1 MAEESA
7 KPNWL
12 RNIAG
17 IFVEMPPE
25 ESATSSPSPASG
37 TGFVGTASPQTQTT
51 NITPQVATGDFVT
64 ELRNRFKKIIED
76 KNQPGF
82 DFYEFS
88 VMLLRSSS
96 SPSGEQ
102 FKTAFEGAKMMNQGC
117 DKSFLLSSA
126 EFYKKELQ
134 VAYESTVQTGEQ
146 KKNTIGSEKAAEQK
160 QLSIDLTN
168 IDQQLVKLRSEIQ
181 ALEQK
186 RTEKDGALRSIDNK
200 YNDKLAEIE
209 GKIIATATAK
219 DGVLTD
225 ILLIENGI
233 KQFL

>member
-1 MAEESA
+1 MAEENA
-7 KPNWL
+7 KSSWL
-12 RNIAG
+12 KNIAG
-17 IFVEMPPE
+17 IFVEIEPE
-25 ESATSSPSPASG
+25 ATQTAQPAVK
-37 TGFVGTASPQTQTT
+37 TGNSTFVGTASQSQTIIPQTAST
-51 NITPQVATGDFVT
+51 DFVG
-64 ELRNRFKKIIED
+64 ELRARFKKILDD

-117 DKSFLLSSA
+117 DKNFLLTSA
-126 EFYKKELQ
+126 NFYKKELQ
-134 VAYESTVQTGEQ
+134 AAYEGTIQTGEQ
-146 KKNTIGSEKAAEQK
+146 KKGTIGAEKAAEQK
-160 QLSIDLTN
+160 QLSLDLTN
-168 IDQQLVKLRSEIQ
+168 IDQQLTKLRNEIQ

-186 RTEKDGALRSIDNK
+186 RNEKDAGLRSIDSK
-200 YNDKLAEIE
+200 YNDKLSEIE

-225 ILLIENGI
+225 ILLIEDGI